1 MVFDVEELI
10 FTAARKGLDGGTIVE
25 ATADFQR

>member
-1 MVFDVEELI
+1 MVFDIEELI
-10 FTAARKGLDGGTIVE
+10 FTARKGLDDGTNVE